1 MDICTQKEPKLVIE
15 EESRAS
21 LKIALQFCPSGRT
34 TADKRLRYASKFLHN
49 LTNINDVTNNII
61 RWLIMINER
70 EKGIITRCAKKYKVS
85 SIYLFGSSLDID
97 SAPNDIDL
105 AVEGIRPEIFF
116 KFYGE
121 LLRSLSKPVDLV
133 DLSRKSLFNRII
145 EEKGV
150 KIYG

>member
-1 MDICTQKEPKLVIE
+1 M
-15 EESRAS
+15 
-21 LKIALQFCPSGRT
+21 
-34 TADKRLRYASKFLHN
+34 
-49 LTNINDVTNNII
+49 
-61 RWLIMINER
+61 IMISER
-70 EKGIITRCAKKYKVS
+70 DKAIISQCAKKYSVS
-85 SIYLFGSSLDID
+85 SIYLFGSSLNRD
-97 SAPNDIDL
+97 SESNDIDL
-105 AVEGIRPEIFF
+105 AVEGIRPKVFF

>member
-1 MDICTQKEPKLVIE
+1 
-15 EESRAS
+15 
-21 LKIALQFCPSGRT
+21 
-34 TADKRLRYASKFLHN
+34 
-49 LTNINDVTNNII
+49 
-61 RWLIMINER
+61 MINER

-97 SAPNDIDL
+97 SEPNDIDL
-105 AVEGIRPEIFF
+105 AVKGIRPEIFF

>member
-1 MDICTQKEPKLVIE
+1 M
-15 EESRAS
+15 
-21 LKIALQFCPSGRT
+21 
-34 TADKRLRYASKFLHN
+34 
-49 LTNINDVTNNII
+49 
-61 RWLIMINER
+61 IMIKER
-70 EKGIITRCAKKYKVS
+70 DKEIIIRCAKKYNVS
-85 SIYLFGSSLDID
+85 SIYLFGSSLNRD
-97 SAPNDIDL
+97 SEPNDIDL
-105 AVEGIRPEIFF
+105 AVEGIRPEVFF